1 MSGRMPITARGYEQF
16 SAELRRLKTTE
27 RTRIARD
34 IEVARAHGDLS
45 ENADYDDAKERQ
57 GMLEAKIAKLES
69 DLAVAEI
76 IDITKLSGDRIVFGA
91 TVQLLDQDE
100 DTELTITLVG
110 ELEADAKNDRISV
123 TSPIARALIGKR
135 LGDEISVDTPGGER
149 NYEIIDVRFEG

>member
-16 SAELRRLKTTE
+16 SAELKRLKTTE

-69 DLAVAEI
+69 DLALADI

-100 DTELTITLVG
+100 DTELTVTLVG
-110 ELEADAKNDRISV
+110 ELEADVKNDRISV

-135 LGDEISVDTPGGER
+135 PGDEISVDTPGGER

>member
-1 MSGRMPITARGYEQF
+1 MSGRMPITARGYEHF
-16 SAELRRLKTTE
+16 HAELRRLKSTE

-34 IEVARAHGDLS
+34 IETAREHGDLS

-69 DLAVAEI
+69 DLAQADI
-76 IDITKLSGDRIVFGA
+76 IDVSKLSGDRIVFGA

-110 ELEADAKNDRISV
+110 ELEADAKQNRISV

>member
-76 IDITKLSGDRIVFGA
+76 IDISKLSGDRIVFGA

>member
-16 SAELRRLKTTE
+16 SAELKRLKTTE

-69 DLAVAEI
+69 DLALADI

-100 DTELTITLVG
+100 DTELTVTLVG
-110 ELEADAKNDRISV
+110 ELEADVKNDRISV